1 MHGIENMSQYKIDTP
16 CNPEE
21 CNCQIMGRFE
31 ADVQAINANAKQL
44 LNDVVKIYK
53 HIETYNSLTPKE
65 RVSVLSSAVLT
76 SQVLNVRLH
85 HIAHIQKDID
95 TFIDMVTMEN
105 KDARKYLEAVI
116 SKTQGLECTIC
127 KEEMKKAS
135 DA

>member
-1 MHGIENMSQYKIDTP
+1 
-16 CNPEE
+16 
-21 CNCQIMGRFE
+21 MGRFE